1 MLQIVMDRVPEINQ
15 KRVHGNDA
23 QGFSQF
29 FHQSFTASSVETRNS
44 GTKSITKLQMLK
56 LAS

>member
-1 MLQIVMDRVPEINQ
+1 MLQIVMDQVPEISP
-15 KRVHGNDA
+15 KIVHGNDA
-23 QGFSQF
+23 QGFSQL
-29 FHQSFTASSVETRNS
+29 FHQIFTASSVETRNS

>member
-1 MLQIVMDRVPEINQ
+1 MLQIVVDRVAEISP
-15 KRVHGNDA
+15 KRVHGNDE

-29 FHQSFTASSVETRNS
+29 FHQSFTASSDENRNS
-44 GTKSITKLQMLK
+44 GTTTITKLQMLK

>member
-1 MLQIVMDRVPEINQ
+1 MLQIVVDRVAEISP
-15 KRVHGNDA
+15 KIVHGNDA
-23 QGFSQF
+23 QGFSPF